1 MFISGKFCTGD
12 TKSRVFVTSFWWSMS
27 SACQWWFECSRWR
40 DNISCFNGVDQ
51 AWQYKQ
57 KEMPRKTTVTY
68 KITSYVSSGKITS
81 DLTSGKYRVM
91 VFNDFFNNISVISWL
106 RTWVNIKLPHVSSG
120 KYKITSCLI
129 R

>member
-1 MFISGKFCTGD
+1 MNKTIKQ
-12 TKSRVFVTSFWWSMS
+12 FVVTCVLLSTLPAFALSLDDCKELPDCES
-27 SACQWWFECSRWR
+27 QACEVQYKL
-40 DNISCFNGVDQ
+40 NIVKR
-51 AWQYKQ
+51 QYKQ

-68 KITSYVSSGKITS
+68 KITSYVPSGKITS